1 MGQLSKTLEK
11 QVKSLAWR
19 GIGALVRL
27 FRKRPPQ
34 NFEWGRIQSVLV
46 VRPDRLGD
54 VILSTPVYVS
64 LKRSFPTLKTIALVH
79 KDYVPLLQNHPDIDR
94 ILAYDPKRP
103 WKLARQLLKQKF
115 DLSLTL
121 NKTFSATASIL
132 TLLAGAHYRAG
143 YRHAQNDWLYD
154 FHGDP
159 KSEARHETQN
169 NLELL
174 SILNAPTLTAAPRLG
189 FSENELQDAQA
200 RLKALTHQP
209 GPPVVLI
216 KIGSR
221 VPQWGWSPDKF
232 IEVANALIRENQTQ
246 LLFIVGPGEETMMRE
261 LSRKMDFEPQI
272 LPLMSVKE
280 LACLMQFCDLLF
292 CNHTGIMHL
301 ASAVQTP
308 LAVIFKH
315 GEIQR
320 WGPVNNR
327 HVILEER
334 NGDDL
339 PARLVT
345 EHILTLLRESKADRS
360 NLNI

>member
-1 MGQLSKTLEK
+1 MGQFSKALEK
-11 QVKSLAWR
+11 QVKSLAWQ

-27 FRKRPPQ
+27 CRKPAAQ
-34 NFEWGRIQSVLV
+34 DFEWNRVQSVLV

-54 VILSTPVYVS
+54 VVLSTPVYVS
-64 LKRSFPTLKTIALVH
+64 LKRSFPDLKTTALVH

-94 ILAYDPKRP
+94 TLAYDPKRP
-103 WKLARQLLKQKF
+103 WKIARQLRKQKF

-121 NKTFSATASIL
+121 NKSFSATASVL

-143 YRHAQNDWLYD
+143 YRHAQNAWLYD
-154 FHGDP
+154 FHGEPD
-159 KSEARHETQN
+159 SEARHETQN

-174 SILNAPTLTAAPRLG
+174 KVLKAPALTEAPRLG
-189 FSENELQDAQA
+189 FSEDERQAAQN
-200 RLKALTHQP
+200 RLEALTRQP
-209 GPPVVLI
+209 GPPVALI

-232 IEVANALIRENQTQ
+232 IEVANALVRENQAQ
-246 LLFIVGPGEETMMRE
+246 LLFIVGPGEENMMRE
-261 LSRKMDFEPQI
+261 LSRKMEFEPQI
-272 LPLMSVKE
+272 LPLMSVRE
-280 LACLMQFCDLLF
+280 LAALMQFCDLLF

-315 GEIQR
+315 GEIKR

-339 PARLVT
+339 PAPFVT
-345 EHILTLLRESKADRS
+345 QQILTLLRESKADRS
-360 NLNI
+360 NPNL